1 MVIWIYHFT
10 HRENLS
16 SILATGALVCDRSC
30 QDDNLT
36 RTSIGYSNL
45 KLRRLRTRV
54 EVDPGGTLGDY
65 VPFYFGTKSPM
76 LLTYRDGN
84 VTGKPE
90 DQDNIIYFAT
100 TVENI
105 VERQL
110 TYVFTDGHP
119 VQEPK
124 AFFNDVTEI
133 GHVDLGLMTKP
144 MWNDTDSDPDRMR
157 RRQAEFLVHQKLDW
171 SDIRAIGVRTVAA
184 RNWVQQTM
192 GQLTYKPRC
201 YIRPTWYYPET
212 PGR

>member
-1 MVIWIYHFT
+1 MGVIMAIWIYHFT

-16 SILATGALVCDRSC
+16 SILAAGAFLCDRSC
-30 QDDNLT
+30 KHGSLT
-36 RTSIGYSNL
+36 RESIGYSNL
-45 KLRRLRTRV
+45 KRRRMHTRV
-54 EVDPGGTLGDY
+54 EVAPGGTLGDY

-90 DQDNIIYFAT
+90 NQDDIIYFAT
-100 TVENI
+100 TVEHI

-110 TYVFTDGHP
+110 PYAFTDGHP

-124 AFFNDVTEI
+124 AFFNNIIDI
-133 GHVDLGLMTKP
+133 GHVDLSLMTKP

-157 RRQAEFLVHQKLDW
+157 RRQAEFLVHQQLDW
-171 SDIRAIGVRTVAA
+171 SDVQAIGVRTVAI
-184 RNWVQQTM
+184 RD
-192 GQLTYKPRC
+192 
-201 YIRPTWYYPET
+201 YIRSTWYYPDK